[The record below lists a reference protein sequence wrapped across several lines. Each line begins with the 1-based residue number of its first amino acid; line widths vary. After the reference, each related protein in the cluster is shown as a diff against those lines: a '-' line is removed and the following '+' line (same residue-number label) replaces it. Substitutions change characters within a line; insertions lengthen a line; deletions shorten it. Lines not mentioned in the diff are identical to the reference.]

1 MDKISAS
8 SLREQVGLDSVED
21 RLNEKALANMN
32 PLIDQLLYDFLDF
45 KNRNLINPGAAGNDY
60 QLKSQIEAENRRRLE
75 QAESPPTFLCTI
87 EDIREMRSDNM
98 PWAKPED
105 TFFFYRTC

>member
-1 MDKISAS
+1 M
-8 SLREQVGLDSVED
+8 
-21 RLNEKALANMN
+21 EKALANMN
-32 PLIDQLLYDFLDF
+32 PLIDQLLDDYLDF
-45 KNRNLINPGAAGNDY
+45 KNRNLINPGAAGNDH

-98 PWAKPED
+98 PWTKPED